1 MTSQA
6 TAAAQHDKLTIKD
19 QLPVILSYLDDA
31 RKLIEAGKVRRW
43 EVFKWAFALNLLF
56 ASATA
61 AHDKLPISPAVFI
74 LASIGTSIMAALLI
88 NHYDHRMNG
97 ARARARDLTQW
108 LRENVL
114 DVNSVMQEFG
124 QGTRSA
130 RSACRFA
137 RGSRRPIGETPDPA
151 RSFRHLPKKVPH

>member
-124 QGTRSA
+124 RIAIKAKDQHEKALFYSGIFASA
-130 RSACRFA
+130 LAVTFTASLR
-137 RGSRRPIGETPDPA
+137 
-151 RSFRHLPKKVPH
+151 